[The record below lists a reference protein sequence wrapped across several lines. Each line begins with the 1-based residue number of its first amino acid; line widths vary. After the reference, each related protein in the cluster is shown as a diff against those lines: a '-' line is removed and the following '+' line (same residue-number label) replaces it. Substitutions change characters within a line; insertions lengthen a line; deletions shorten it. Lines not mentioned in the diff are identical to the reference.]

1 MMSMKQS
8 TEMELDEFIFTGY
21 CKAKNQTNMVTCE
34 YSLEKFGPCLE
45 RILGCDYLECQY
57 NKECDIVKQALAKED
72 E

>member
-1 MMSMKQS
+1 MCTQKIE
-8 TEMELDEFIFTGY
+8 EMELDEYIFTGY

-34 YSLEKFGPCLE
+34 YSIDKYGPCLE
-45 RILGCDYLECQY
+45 QIIGCDYLKCQY